1 MDLEGLGN
9 ILQCRN
15 ILQCNDT
22 ICNGVVMHL
31 EGCSNFDLTNG

>member
-9 ILQCRN
+9 ILQCS
-15 ILQCNDT
+15 DT
-22 ICNGVVMHL
+22 ICNGVVMNL